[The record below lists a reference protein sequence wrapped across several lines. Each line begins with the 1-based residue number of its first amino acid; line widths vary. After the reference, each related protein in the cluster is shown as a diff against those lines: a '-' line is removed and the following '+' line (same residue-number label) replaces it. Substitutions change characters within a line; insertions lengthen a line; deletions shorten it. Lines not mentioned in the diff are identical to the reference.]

1 MQMDDDKAL
10 VLLFCTDEIKLLVF
24 LSFFSLIVPL
34 ITSCTYLR
42 WFQTHFLALQ
52 EMSLHKSI
60 VRTQM

>member
-1 MQMDDDKAL
+1 MGDDKAL
-10 VLLFCTDEIKLLVF
+10 VLFCTDEIKLLVF

-34 ITSCTYLR
+34 ITSRTYLR